1 MRLDRICGQCGC
13 EFSIMLSVKEIE
25 NGDAKKIPCIN
36 CGETNTI
43 PTIDRPCED
52 YKTWED

>member
-25 NGDAKKIPCIN
+25 NGDAKKISCIN